1 MIGNIGMY
9 DEGLIAPM
17 RKELTDL
24 GVKQLLTPEEVDKA
38 LRNQKESS
46 LVIVNSVCGCA
57 AGKARPG
64 IALALRHQKLPA
76 RLYTVFAGQDRPA
89 TERARTYFNGY
100 PPSSPQIALL
110 KDGKVVFMLERRD
123 IENKEAP
130 EIAEKLAQAFDKFV

>member
-46 LVIVNSVCGCA
+46 LVIVSSVCGCA

-100 PPSSPQIALL
+100 PPSSLQIALL